1 MVAMPLQLMDELQAE
16 DRRAGGM
23 VEDVQADETE
33 EKSACYIIGFRYRHP
48 IMITQIRYEVNDQ
61 RTLSLPGM

>member
-1 MVAMPLQLMDELQAE
+1 
-16 DRRAGGM
+16 M